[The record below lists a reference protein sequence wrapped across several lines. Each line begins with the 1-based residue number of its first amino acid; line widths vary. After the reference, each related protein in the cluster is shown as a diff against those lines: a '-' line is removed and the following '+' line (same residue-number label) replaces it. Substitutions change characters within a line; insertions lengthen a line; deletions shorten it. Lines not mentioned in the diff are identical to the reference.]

1 MCDPSITI
9 NNSYHH
15 QYPFQL
21 TVNMFKFQTNKTLLI
36 SPSFH
41 SLTSQNS
48 SPYFLILCFYPS
60 LFDPEQSGFCFWL
73 YTEIDK
79 IFFSL
84 CTPWYWRLCFLK
96 VVPFSCLQSFPAS
109 GSFPVNQ
116 LVASG
121 SQSTGAS
128 ASASVLPMNVQG
140 WFPLGLT
147 GLISLQSTGLSRVF
161 FSTTI
166 WKNQC
171 FGDQPSLSSN
181 FHICT
186 WLLKKS

>member
-1 MCDPSITI
+1 MTFRGFAPSITI
-9 NNSYHH
+9 NNFYHH

-60 LFDPEQSGFCFWL
+60 LLDPEQSGFCFWL

-96 VVPFSCLQSFPAS
+96 VVFSLVNFPKYYAFLVPFSEKAMAPHSSTFAWKIPWTKKNLLKNQKKILWHMKMMWNSNVSVHKWSFI
-109 GSFPVNQ
+109 GTQ
-116 LVASG
+116 LG
-121 SQSTGAS
+121 TFGC
-128 ASASVLPMNVQG
+128 VLPVAA
-140 WFPLGLT
+140 
-147 GLISLQSTGLSRVF
+147 LILQRQ
-161 FSTTI
+161 
-166 WKNQC
+166 K
-171 FGDQPSLSSN
+171 
-181 FHICT
+181 
-186 WLLKKS
+186 

>member
-1 MCDPSITI
+1 MTFRGFAPSITI

-96 VVPFSCLQSFPAS
+96 VVFSLVNFPKYYAFLVPFSEKAMAPDRK
-109 GSFPVNQ
+109 
-116 LVASG
+116 
-121 SQSTGAS
+121 
-128 ASASVLPMNVQG
+128 SVV
-140 WFPLGLT
+140 
-147 GLISLQSTGLSRVF
+147 
-161 FSTTI
+161 
-166 WKNQC
+166 
-171 FGDQPSLSSN
+171 
-181 FHICT
+181 
-186 WLLKKS
+186 